1 MIVGDIDN
9 QIGLFYNNENVVFKC
24 GSEYYVN
31 YKVPNIQAMHI
42 VGSYSKNTLSLF
54 INGALVAEKDIYGAI
69 KFSNELLSIKIGPA
83 NTGKKFIVDSIAIY
97 DYELTEAIC
106 LKHYKIGYKETKYA
120 QIVYPDNGILFS
132 INSLTVKPS
141 ASFRYPGNKP
151 LSEMV
156 AGDAYYNT
164 GFNRIEFEK
173 TSSAESKSY
182 VYEDRVYIPNP
193 ETVVSS
199 RISYGQDV
207 NNITVEVSIPGH
219 PWVACTNNA
228 PIPYFSKN
236 QNFNSPIL
244 DFRVTMTTENS
255 SFDLPYFNM
264 LEIDMYSDKD
274 FYSDNSGAKI
284 HSDYDYSMGYY
295 NYPVRMQN
303 KYNGLSMIDGHGFS
317 VDLPIAPKTIELFFT
332 PRGTSNILFSS
343 DSSQLAWS
351 GNGIITKNGIDAI
364 YVNGIDR
371 TNQTN
376 ISTFFLPD
384 VSHHIIIVLSESAD
398 NIKFNQNQ
406 SGSEYGT
413 SSSYSNIAFYENDFT
428 AEQASN
434 HYRLYCSDN
443 SFSINDTGM
452 TVAESSSGADGTP
465 NFVRSFD

>member
-1 MIVGDIDN
+1 
-9 QIGLFYNNENVVFKC
+9 
-24 GSEYYVN
+24 
-31 YKVPNIQAMHI
+31 MHI

-54 INGALVAEKDIYGAI
+54 INGILVAEKDIYGSI

-83 NTGKKFIVDSIAIY
+83 NAGKRFIVDSIAIY
-97 DYELTEAIC
+97 DYELTESIC
-106 LKHYKIGYKETKYA
+106 LKHYKIGHKETKYA

-141 ASFRYPGNKP
+141 ASFRYPGNKA

-173 TSSAESKSY
+173 TESAESKSY
-182 VYEDRVYIPNP
+182 LYEDRIYIPNP

-207 NNITVEVSIPGH
+207 NNITVEVSIPGQ
-219 PWVACTNNA
+219 PWIACTNNA
-228 PIPYFSKN
+228 PVPYFNKN

-244 DFRVTMTTENS
+244 DFRVTMSTDDS

-264 LEIDMYSDKD
+264 LEIDMYSNKD

-284 HSDYDYSMGYY
+284 YSDYDYSMGYY

-317 VDLPIAPKTIELFFT
+317 VDLPISPKTIELFFT

-351 GNGIITKNGIDAI
+351 ANGVISKNGINAI

-371 TNQTN
+371 TSQTN

-384 VSHHIIIVLSESAD
+384 VSHHVIIVLSESAD

-413 SSSYSNIAFYENDFT
+413 SSTYNNIAFYENDFT

-452 TVAESSSGADGTP
+452 TVSESGSGADGTP